1 MCIFVPMSLFYFKI
15 FPKYSCK
22 ITHILALMIA
32 FTRDFLLKAF
42 IKVLIDERRKKIL
55 SQCSKRVN
63 LYCVFS
69 HELLEL
75 LVPRSW
81 RYSSVIRVLV

>member
-42 IKVLIDERRKKIL
+42 IKVLIDERRKK
-55 SQCSKRVN
+55 
-63 LYCVFS
+63 Y
-69 HELLEL
+69 
-75 LVPRSW
+75 
-81 RYSSVIRVLV
+81 